1 MNISSSK
8 LTALLP
14 PIVLFVAIVLLRVL
28 VVAFAPESWAGFSP
42 LVAIVLC
49 LSIILVRP
57 VLWLVPVLAYLVS
70 DVFISTQLYDTAPS
84 AVFLVANLV
93 FLFLLVCG
101 GRAMGAKLQRFAP
114 ALLATAGGV
123 LLSYLLLNT
132 LSWIG
137 NPGYAQTL
145 AGWWQSQTLGL
156 PGLPASLTFLRNSL
170 VGNLT
175 FTACFVAAAH
185 YFPSKDVLTSSA
197 PTRQSASTH

>member
-1 MNISSSK
+1 MNLPTCK
-8 LTALLP
+8 RTALLP
-14 PIVLFVAIVLLRVL
+14 PIALFVAIVLLRVL

-57 VLWLVPVLAYLVS
+57 VLWLVPAVAYLVS

-84 AVFLVANLV
+84 AVFLTANLV

-101 GRAMGAKLQRFAP
+101 GRAMGEKLQRFAP
-114 ALLATAGGV
+114 ALLATTGGV

-137 NPGYAQTL
+137 NPGYSQTF
-145 AGWWQSQTLGL
+145 AGWWQSQTIGL
-156 PGLPASLTFLRNSL
+156 PGFPASLTFLRNSL

-175 FTACFVAAAH
+175 FTAFFVAAAH
-185 YFPSKDVLTSSA
+185 YFPSKESVSSMA
-197 PTRQSASTH
+197 TTRQSASTL